1 MDRMI
6 NHMINDWRPER
17 HTERRSARR
26 FGAEA
31 EDRVEDGIPRY
42 GVVLLG
48 PSPSQRW
55 APGTIGTREV
65 CRHCWTEERNRTE
78 RR

>member
-17 HTERRSARR
+17 HTKRRSAQR
-26 FGAEA
+26 FEVEA
-31 EDRVEDGIPRY
+31 EDRVKDGIPRY
-42 GVVLLG
+42 GVHLLA
-48 PSPSQRW
+48 RVR
-55 APGTIGTREV
+55 APGSFGTREV
-65 CRHCWTEERNRTE
+65 CRLCWAEERNGMD